1 MSSIGLGDVLRALID
16 AETRSSKTLSAAE
29 KRALGALFTYDYQ
42 EPEEPTLDYGQ
53 EGGEGGEI
61 GGLGEPTFQLTGGGE
76 QMATVP
82 LLRLVE
88 QSSVEREKPLP
99 STSEAAVLEPRP
111 FRASTRFRPRGPV
124 RWEQGELA
132 PHLYGALSFC
142 DLVGGVDED
151 LLVKYLSELRPL
163 TVLPR
168 ASRRRMVSRLRVILD
183 RSPEQAPSWSD
194 GDLVGKWAETWGPSD
209 GVEVIRKPFGA
220 SDWPKPEAHLTT
232 VIVTHGGRLSP
243 HKELDPRWVEEGIR
257 RANEGERA
265 MLIGLSPGLDK
276 LPGWWR
282 AFVPPLLPMS
292 TKDLEVKGRRLRA
305 LASLALQVEA
315 QLLRSLRDALGLSHP
330 EIELYVWQETEGL
343 DSSGTS
349 TAQWSGEAFKQA
361 RDDLVDASEP
371 DGWLTPD
378 ILRKA
383 LRVVARFRIEEIP
396 PKDTKRTPDLDTIR
410 YWASEALWNIEL
422 GSWRDLAPKLS
433 PELGSVIT
441 SFIQE
446 RGWLE
451 TNTQYLEQL
460 AATASADASDP
471 MRRIQ
476 LQSWFR
482 YFLEY
487 EPFAWMESSSVFYGL
502 AEQLRDNVVSLR
514 VLHTSAGLIPSETPV
529 LGSPLVTLTSGE
541 SMLLCDAPGGRR
553 MLRLREAMATPLR
566 DWSRPSSTAWADR
579 FGYDIYGLWASV
591 DIRGVELKMRWIEPG
606 TFWMGSGDEDE
617 EAFGHEKPR
626 HQVTLTEGYWLAETA
641 CSQALWEALTGQNPS
656 VFKGAGRRPVDNVN
670 WEDIQSALSELN
682 HRMPGLELRL
692 PTEAQWEYA
701 CRAGTE
707 TARYGE
713 LEAIAWYDDNS
724 GGDTHPMKQ
733 KAPNAWGLYD
743 MLGNVWEWCQD
754 WYGPY
759 SDAPTIDPTGPREGV
774 YRVLRGGVGASPLSS
789 CGQRTATTSTRRA
802 GARSTGSAC
811 PEVMVRPVSQ
821 EQEARRA

>member
-1 MSSIGLGDVLRALID
+1 MIIKNRKNPRRTLEGIGGLD
-16 AETRSSKTLSAAE
+16 
-29 KRALGALFTYDYQ
+29 
-42 EPEEPTLDYGQ
+42 EPTL
-53 EGGEGGEI
+53 
-61 GGLGEPTFQLTGGGE
+61 QLTGGGE
-76 QMATVP
+76 QMAAVP

-99 STSEAAVLEPRP
+99 STSEATVLEPRP

-132 PHLYGALSFC
+132 PHLYDALSFC
-142 DLVGGVDED
+142 GLVGGVDED

-209 GVEVIRKPFGA
+209 GVEVVRKPFGA

-243 HKELDPRWVEEGIR
+243 YGELDPRWVEEGIR

-282 AFVPPLLPMS
+282 TFVPPLLPMS
-292 TKDLEVKGRRLRA
+292 TKDLEVKGRRLLA

-330 EIELYVWQETEGL
+330 EIELFVWQETEGF
-343 DSSGTS
+343 DSGGTS
-349 TAQWSGEAFKQA
+349 TAQWSAEAFEKA
-361 RDDLVDASEP
+361 RKDLIFASKMA
-371 DGWLTPD
+371 DWLTPD
-378 ILRKA
+378 ILKKA
-383 LRVVARFRIEEIP
+383 LHTVARFRVEVPQADTFITSGSDEIY
-396 PKDTKRTPDLDTIR
+396 
-410 YWASEALWNIEL
+410 YWVSEGLWNLEL

-433 PELGSVIT
+433 PELGGVIT

-514 VLHTSAGLIPSETPV
+514 VLHTSAGLVPSETPV

-553 MLRLREAMATPLR
+553 MLRLGEAMATPLR
-566 DWSRPSSTAWADR
+566 DWSRPPSTAWADR

-617 EAFGHEKPR
+617 EAFDDEKPR
-626 HQVTLTEGYWLAETA
+626 HQVTLTEGYWLAEIA
-641 CSQALWEALTGQNPS
+641 CSQALWEALTRPEPKPLQRCGPS
-656 VFKGAGRRPVDNVN
+656 G
-670 WEDIQSALSELN
+670 
-682 HRMPGLELRL
+682 
-692 PTEAQWEYA
+692 
-701 CRAGTE
+701 
-707 TARYGE
+707 
-713 LEAIAWYDDNS
+713 
-724 GGDTHPMKQ
+724 
-733 KAPNAWGLYD
+733 
-743 MLGNVWEWCQD
+743 
-754 WYGPY
+754 
-759 SDAPTIDPTGPREGV
+759 
-774 YRVLRGGVGASPLSS
+774 
-789 CGQRTATTSTRRA
+789 
-802 GARSTGSAC
+802 
-811 PEVMVRPVSQ
+811 
-821 EQEARRA
+821 